1 MSTEGLRGSSGV
13 SIGLFLHEALA
24 SILSSGRKRGRDGEG
39 GGGGTKEKEER
50 MVLYSLTVKHIY
62 TIIMM

>member
-39 GGGGTKEKEER
+39 ELRKRKREW
-50 MVLYSLTVKHIY
+50 YYIASP
-62 TIIMM
+62 